1 MSERTGYGMRVKI
14 MSSLC
19 GVSILRLLRGTLKS
33 SDHRVM
39 PAIKE
44 IFWEGEVKMLSS

>member
-1 MSERTGYGMRVKI
+1 MSERTEYGLRVKI

-19 GVSILRLLRGTLKS
+19 GASLLRLLRGVNS

-39 PAIKE
+39 HAVKR
-44 IFWEGEVKMLSS
+44 IFWEGEVKML

>member
-1 MSERTGYGMRVKI
+1 MSERTEYGTRVKI

-19 GVSILRLLRGTLKS
+19 GTSVLSLLRGIVNS

-39 PAIKE
+39 HAIKR
-44 IFWEGEVKMLSS
+44 IFWEREVKMLSS

>member
-1 MSERTGYGMRVKI
+1 MSERTEYGLSVKI

-19 GVSILRLLRGTLKS
+19 GASILRLLRGIVNS
-33 SDHRVM
+33 SNHRVM
-39 PAIKE
+39 HAIKR